1 MTTETNKLRNT
12 LNSANRRQHDLEHK
26 INSVMDFLVEL
37 NRLRELPESETK
49 PDSMDLSVRLV
60 THNKEY
66 HIRVPF
72 KLLTEVNKQQLTCV
86 LESIHDQLHDENKQL
101 VEAMEVFRKLVK

>member
-1 MTTETNKLRNT
+1 MTTETNKLRNA

-37 NRLRELPESETK
+37 KRLRELPESETNLGNI
-49 PDSMDLSVRLV
+49 DLTVRLS
-60 THNKEY
+60 TQKKEY
-66 HIRVPF
+66 SVRVPF
-72 KLLTEVNKQQLTCV
+72 KLLTEVNQQQLTCA
-86 LESIHDQLHDENKQL
+86 LESFHDQYSDENKQL